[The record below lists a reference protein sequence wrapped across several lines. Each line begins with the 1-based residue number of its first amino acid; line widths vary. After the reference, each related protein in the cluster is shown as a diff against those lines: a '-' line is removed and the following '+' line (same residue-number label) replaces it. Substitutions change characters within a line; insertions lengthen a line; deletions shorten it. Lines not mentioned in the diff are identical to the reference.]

1 MKISNYKQITLIIV
15 IKNKTKKI
23 SCPQTI
29 FRLSKHFNIVTQ
41 KINLL
46 VFGLRCIRSN
56 AETIINVIAII
67 NEIGNI
73 TISILTEDKKI
84 ESLFLAIYAMKVKM
98 IYDLTCSIIFTNF
111 LAC

>member
-1 MKISNYKQITLIIV
+1 MKISNYIQITLIIV
-15 IKNKTKKI
+15 IKNKTKKTNF
-23 SCPQTI
+23 PQTM
-29 FRLSKHFNIVTQ
+29 FRLSKHFNLVTK

-56 AETIINVIAII
+56 TETFINVIAII

-98 IYDLTCSIIFTNF
+98 KYDQTCSIIF
-111 LAC
+111 

>member
-1 MKISNYKQITLIIV
+1 MKISNYIQITLIIV
-15 IKNKTKKI
+15 IKNKTKKTNF
-23 SCPQTI
+23 PQTM
-29 FRLSKHFNIVTQ
+29 FRLSKHFNLVTK

-46 VFGLRCIRSN
+46 VFGLWCIRSN
-56 AETIINVIAII
+56 TETFINVIAII

-98 IYDLTCSIIFTNF
+98 KYDLTCSIIF
-111 LAC
+111 

>member
-23 SCPQTI
+23 NCPQTM
-29 FRLSKHFNIVTQ
+29 FRLSKHFNIVGTK

-56 AETIINVIAII
+56 AETFINVIAII
-67 NEIGNI
+67 NEIRN
-73 TISILTEDKKI
+73 
-84 ESLFLAIYAMKVKM
+84 YH
-98 IYDLTCSIIFTNF
+98 NF
-111 LAC
+111 HFD

>member
-23 SCPQTI
+23 NCPQTM
-29 FRLSKHFNIVTQ
+29 FRLSKHFNIPVVSTK

-56 AETIINVIAII
+56 AETFINVIAII
-67 NEIGNI
+67 NEIGN
-73 TISILTEDKKI
+73 
-84 ESLFLAIYAMKVKM
+84 YH
-98 IYDLTCSIIFTNF
+98 NF
-111 LAC
+111 HFD